1 MRRSPLFPICLGLA
15 LALHILPFL
24 ALSSGGSRAAGAG
37 SGGRG
42 QVTLAA
48 ASQELVQL
56 AAHWKRPPTVPSAH
70 PAIAAPEVQSQP
82 QPAALPTRPEVSFPV
97 SHLANHSPQ
106 LQAAPFAD
114 ASPELAVSPSPPPK
128 PVAPEKP
135 AVTASA
141 TRQQEQ
147 AAGKQQQQIRG
158 DAGAEAITT
167 GDPSRETANLKNRW
181 GAAIIARIQRQK
193 RLPRGGG
200 QGTVQLHITVST
212 KGRLI
217 AVSLAQ
223 SSGHAAIDQAA
234 LGAVRKARL
243 PRSPKAISPGNYSFT
258 FRMVFTD

>member
-24 ALSSGGSRAAGAG
+24 ALSSSGSRAAGAG

-135 AVTASA
+135 AQPPVSRSKPQASSSNRSGEMRERRPPQPVT
-141 TRQQEQ
+141 Q
-147 AAGKQQQQIRG
+147 AERPPI
-158 DAGAEAITT
+158 
-167 GDPSRETANLKNRW
+167 
-181 GAAIIARIQRQK
+181 
-193 RLPRGGG
+193 
-200 QGTVQLHITVST
+200 
-212 KGRLI
+212 
-217 AVSLAQ
+217 
-223 SSGHAAIDQAA
+223 
-234 LGAVRKARL
+234 
-243 PRSPKAISPGNYSFT
+243 
-258 FRMVFTD
+258 